1 MFFGGQ
7 KSNLIQAFYK
17 YIIHFTGA
25 NLFINCALTCQLIRK
40 GATAEAYVSIR
51 NRNVKIVKQN
61 CKTKKKK
68 CKLKKQSNYGP
79 KLGRQRKENHDKK
92 YYHNDFLAKCLYH
105 EFT

>member
-40 GATAEAYVSIR
+40 GAAAEAYVSIR

-61 CKTKKKK
+61 CKTKKKM
-68 CKLKKQSNYGP
+68 
-79 KLGRQRKENHDKK
+79 
-92 YYHNDFLAKCLYH
+92 
-105 EFT
+105 